1 MAEAADM
8 NQQLPIEPWR
18 MSAGLMP
25 VVPKRDLPLNA
36 VIALVH
42 FVLVK
47 WSGYG

>member
-25 VVPKRDLPLNA
+25 VVPNRDLSLNA
-36 VIALVH
+36 YLALFHSV
-42 FVLVK
+42 VSKCYGLV
-47 WSGYG
+47 